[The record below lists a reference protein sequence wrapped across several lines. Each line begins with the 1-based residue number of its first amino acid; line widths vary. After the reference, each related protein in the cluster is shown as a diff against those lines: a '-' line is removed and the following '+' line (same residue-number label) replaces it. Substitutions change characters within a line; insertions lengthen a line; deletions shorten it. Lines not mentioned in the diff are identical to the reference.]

1 MLILILFD
9 LVMAFCNN
17 MLFND
22 YHFAVLDEDGDCG
35 GYSDVVWTCDGLG

>member
-22 YHFAVLDEDGDCG
+22 YHFAMLDEDRDCDR
-35 GYSDVVWTCDGLG
+35 YSDVVWICDGLG